1 MIEDEMAMHET
12 NRWSPET
19 VSTEE
24 EPLYR
29 SAFYSPVIIGINGGW
44 SSFHYTKDGL
54 LGGRVTEED
63 CTHFIKTTTEV
74 FKK

>member
-1 MIEDEMAMHET
+1 MT
-12 NRWSPET
+12 L
-19 VSTEE
+19 EE
-24 EPLYR
+24 EPLR
-29 SAFYSPVIIGINGGW
+29 QTITYSPTIIGIHGGW

>member
-1 MIEDEMAMHET
+1 MT
-12 NRWSPET
+12 L
-19 VSTEE
+19 EE
-24 EPLYR
+24 QPLYL
-29 SAFYSPVIIGINGGW
+29 SVVYSPVIIGIHGGW

-54 LGGRVTEED
+54 LGERVTEED